1 MWALES
7 IIELA
12 ILIKKTACVYL
23 EQKNPMYFEPQNNSK
38 QSLDILMLF
47 YQLFRIL
54 SHIFQN
60 NLFVA

>member
-38 QSLDILMLF
+38 QSLDILM
-47 YQLFRIL
+47 
-54 SHIFQN
+54 
-60 NLFVA
+60 